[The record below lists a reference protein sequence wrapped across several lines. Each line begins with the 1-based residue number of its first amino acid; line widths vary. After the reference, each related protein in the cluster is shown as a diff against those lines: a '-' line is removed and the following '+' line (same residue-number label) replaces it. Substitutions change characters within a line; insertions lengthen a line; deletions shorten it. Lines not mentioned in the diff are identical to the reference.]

1 MLNMGHIPIIRRIIR
16 IERESAAS
24 ERYKNEITNEMAIIN
39 VKREIV
45 LSAALIIMVAAIL
58 AISLLSLDTQ
68 EESLYVSL
76 ASNRLHILLLL
87 GSLAFLIIVY
97 GHKGNF
103 EKDVS
108 FLRIAHIFIVNFVM
122 VLCSIIAINNELAGQ
137 RPFSYLTA
145 MLCIG
150 AIILMPTFERMTV
163 YIISWFIYQTGIIFW
178 VGDPKTILQN
188 FVFVTML
195 MVLSM
200 LISKMNYSEYISNFI
215 NRKTIEENS
224 IELDQLYKSAEE
236 NLLKRTEELN
246 KAIELEKVRSAFF
259 SNISHELRTPLNL
272 IFSAEQML
280 ECTIKSIRL
289 EANNKEIDQYMRIM
303 KQNCYRLIR
312 LISNLIDITKI
323 DAGHLQFNSKSCDII
338 KIVEDIT
345 LSAANYIE
353 ERNISLIFD
362 TEVEERVISCDPDK
376 IERIILNLLSNAIK
390 FTPEGGQIFVNIY
403 DRWDKIVLS
412 VKDTGI
418 GISEAMTEQIFE
430 RFVQV
435 DKTFTRV
442 REGSGIGLS
451 LVKALVEMHD
461 GIISVKSELG
471 KGSVFIVELPAI
483 QSGYESSCEECGYMN
498 RNQRIENIN
507 IEFSDIYD

>member
-1 MLNMGHIPIIRRIIR
+1 MG
-16 IERESAAS
+16 RESTVF
-24 ERYKNEITNEMAIIN
+24 EKYKNEINNELMMSN
-39 VKREIV
+39 VKREMV
-45 LSAALIIMVAAIL
+45 LAVALIIMVSAIL

-76 ASNRLHILLLL
+76 SSYRLHILLLL
-87 GSLAFLIIVY
+87 GSLTFLIIVC
-97 GHKGNF
+97 GHKGNS
-103 EKDVS
+103 KRDIL

-122 VLCSIIAINNELAGQ
+122 LLCSVIAVNNELAGQ

-150 AIILMPTFERMTV
+150 SIILMPTFERMAV
-163 YIISWFIYQTGIIFW
+163 YILSWFIYQTGIIFW
-178 VGDPKTILQN
+178 VRDPKIILQN
-188 FVFVTML
+188 FIFVTML
-195 MVLSM
+195 MALSM
-200 LISKMNYSEYISNFI
+200 LISKINYTAYISNLI

-224 IELDQLYKSAEE
+224 KELDQLYRSAEE

-246 KAIELEKVRSAFF
+246 QAIEFEKVRSAFF
-259 SNISHELRTPLNL
+259 SNISHELRTPLNV

-280 ECTIKSIRL
+280 ECTIKSMKMDVSC
-289 EANNKEIDQYMRIM
+289 KEIDQYMRIM

-312 LISNLIDITKI
+312 LIDNLIDITKI
-323 DAGHLQFNSKSCDII
+323 DAGHFQFDPINCDIV

-345 LSAANYIE
+345 LSVANYIE
-353 ERNISLIFD
+353 EKNISLIFD

-376 IERIILNLLSNAIK
+376 IERIMLNLLSNAIK
-390 FTPEGGQIFVNIY
+390 FTPEGGQILVNIY
-403 DRWDKIVLS
+403 DRCGKIVLS

-418 GISEAMTEQIFE
+418 GIPKAMTEQIFE

-435 DKTFTRV
+435 DKTSTRV

-451 LVKALVEMHD
+451 LVKELVKMHD
-461 GIISVKSELG
+461 GSISVKSELG
-471 KGSVFIVELPAI
+471 KGSEFSVEIPAI
-483 QSGYESSCEECGYMN
+483 QLGYESSCSECRYMN

-507 IEFSDIYD
+507 IEFSDIYE